1 MTTMNYNQIIVL
13 GIPDK
18 KIVYTQTTSFF
29 KVLYDNGV
37 KIYKYKK
44 GFFIRKYFYQI
55 IKETL

>member
-1 MTTMNYNQIIVL
+1 MNYNQIIVL